1 MIRSAPVIATLA
13 VALAGCATSPP
24 LADGL
29 PATAPRAIELDSTPY
44 FPQDDY
50 QCGPAA
56 LATLLV
62 ASGVDVAP
70 GSLTPEVYLPERRG
84 SLSLELVGAARRHGR
99 CPTSSRARPTRWWR
113 SWRPAGRCSCCRT
126 SARSKLPRWHY
137 AVLIGYDAD
146 RNVAVLRSGRER
158 RLEMKWQRFAGTWH
172 RGGRFAMTT
181 LRPDQI
187 PDHAEPER
195 FVAAAAGLEA
205 AGQRSAAAAAYDAAI
220 MRWPREP
227 HAWLGRGNV
236 AYADG
241 DRAAAADAWSRAI
254 MLDPANAAARNNL
267 AELLLEAGC
276 LDESRRQIERASA
289 LAQGTASGNLTTE
302 VSESRS
308 KIERA
313 ASSRTGPGRT
323 ERAQALGGTL
333 ALRRNR
339 FIGSYLAFS
348 ATRRSKLGP
357 KFSRCP
363 AVTISLPV

>member
-1 MIRSAPVIATLA
+1 MIRSASVIATLA

-29 PATAPRAIELDSTPY
+29 PATARRAIELDATPY
-44 FPQDDY
+44 FPQEDY

-56 LATLLV
+56 LATLLT
-62 ASGVDVAP
+62 ASGVEVAP
-70 GSLTPEVYLPERRG
+70 GTLAPEVYLPERRG
-84 SLSLELVGAARRHGR
+84 SLSIELVGAARRHGR
-99 CPTSSRARPTRWWR
+99 LPYVLATTADEMVQELE
-113 SWRPAGRCSCCRT
+113 AGRPVLVLQNLGATR
-126 SARSKLPRWHY
+126 LPRWHY

-181 LRPDQI
+181 LRPGEI
-187 PDHAEPER
+187 PVHAEPAR
-195 FVAAAAGLEA
+195 FIAAAAGLEA
-205 AGQRSAAAAAYDAAI
+205 AGQRRAAAAAFDAAI
-220 MRWPREP
+220 ARWPTAP

-254 MLDPANAAARNNL
+254 MLDPADAAARNNL

-276 LDESRRQIERASA
+276 LDESRRQVERASA
-289 LAQGTASGNLTTE
+289 LAQGTALESA

-308 KIERA
+308 KINATVRA
-313 ASSRTGPGRT
+313 ASRCQF
-323 ERAQALGGTL
+323 EDRAW
-333 ALRRNR
+333 
-339 FIGSYLAFS
+339 
-348 ATRRSKLGP
+348 P
-357 KFSRCP
+357 D
-363 AVTISLPV
+363 